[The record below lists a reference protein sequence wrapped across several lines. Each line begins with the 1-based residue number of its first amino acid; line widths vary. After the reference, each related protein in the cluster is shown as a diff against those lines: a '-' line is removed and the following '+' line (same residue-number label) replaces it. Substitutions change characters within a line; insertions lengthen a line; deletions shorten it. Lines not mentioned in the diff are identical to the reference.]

1 MPIFQFS
8 MFKKW
13 KKIMLTKILVV
24 KTFLEHNGHNAKNTH
39 FFQKVFLVFE
49 NGHF

>member
-1 MPIFQFS
+1 MPIFSIFDVQ
-8 MFKKW
+8 KW
-13 KKIMLTKILVV
+13 KKIMLTKFLVV
-24 KTFLEHNGHNAKNTH
+24 KSFLEHNGHNAKNTH